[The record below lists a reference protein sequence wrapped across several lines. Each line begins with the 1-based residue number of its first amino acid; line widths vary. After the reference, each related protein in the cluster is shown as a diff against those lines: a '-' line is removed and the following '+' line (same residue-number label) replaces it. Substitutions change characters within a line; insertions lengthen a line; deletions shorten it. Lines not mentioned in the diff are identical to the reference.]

1 MKARLDTIAAA
12 ETPEGIELQLRCA
25 GFAARSGAYLIDALI
40 RVVIMYGVLL
50 VAIFLGAV
58 RDAVLYIA
66 LFVLNWLY
74 SVVFELRAG
83 AATPGKRAL
92 GLQVIMDNG
101 LPITPAA
108 SFIRNLLRAVDILPL
123 FYGFGLIGI
132 IFRADN
138 KRIGDLAAGTLVV
151 YRSPPTSKVTL
162 PAAEPQ
168 APSHDLPASAQA
180 AVISFAMRVPRLTPE
195 RAQELALLA
204 QPLSG
209 PSPPHASMTTA
220 RLLSAAQWLAGN
232 RRARAVAAPPDS
244 LP

>member
-1 MKARLDTIAAA
+1 VKSRLDTVAAA

-25 GFAARSGAYLIDALI
+25 GFAARSSAYVIDMLI
-40 RVVIMYGVLL
+40 RVVILYGVLL
-50 VAIFLGAV
+50 VAVLLGAV

-92 GLQVIMDNG
+92 GLQVVMDNG

-108 SFIRNLLRAVDILPL
+108 SFIRNLLRAVDLLPV

-151 YRSPPTSKVTL
+151 YRSAPGAPVTL
-162 PAAEPQ
+162 PAAEPR
-168 APSHDLPASAQA
+168 APSHHLPAAAQA
-180 AVISFAMRVPRLTPE
+180 AVISFALRVPRLTPE
-195 RAQELALLA
+195 RAQELAILA
-204 QPLSG
+204 QPVSG
-209 PSPPHASMTTA
+209 PSPPNEAMTTTQ
-220 RLLSAAQWLAGN
+220 LLSAAQWLAGN
-232 RRARAVAAPPDS
+232 RRAHAAAQPVSFP
-244 LP
+244 

>member
-1 MKARLDTIAAA
+1 VTSRLDTVAAA
-12 ETPEGIELQLRCA
+12 ETPEGIELPLRCA
-25 GFAARSGAYLIDALI
+25 GFAARAGAYLIDALI
-40 RVVIMYGVLL
+40 RVAILYGVMI
-50 VAIFLGAV
+50 VAVFLGAV
-58 RDAVLYIA
+58 RNAVLFIA
-66 LFVLNWLY
+66 VFLLNWLY

-92 GLQVIMDNG
+92 GLQVVMDNG

-108 SFIRNLLRAVDILPL
+108 SFIRNLLRAVDLLPL
-123 FYGFGLIGI
+123 CYGFGLIGI

-151 YRSPPTSKVTL
+151 YRSPVSPPVAL

-168 APSHDLPASAQA
+168 APSQDLPATAQA

-195 RAQELALLA
+195 RAQELASLA
-204 QPLSG
+204 QAVTG
-209 PSPPHASMTTA
+209 PSPPQAAMTTA

-232 RRARAVAAPPDS
+232 RRVRAVAAPPQAF
-244 LP
+244 P

>member
-1 MKARLDTIAAA
+1 MKPRLDTVAAA
-12 ETPEGIELQLRCA
+12 ETPEGIELPLRCA
-25 GFAARSGAYLIDALI
+25 GFAARSGAYLIDAVI
-40 RVVIMYGVLL
+40 RVVVLYGVML
-50 VAIFLGAV
+50 VAVFLGAV
-58 RDAVLYIA
+58 QDAVLYIA
-66 LFVLNWLY
+66 VFLLNWLY

-92 GLQVIMDNG
+92 GLQVVMDNG

-151 YRSPPTSKVTL
+151 YRSPPSSKVTL
-162 PAAEPQ
+162 PVAEPQ
-168 APSHDLPASAQA
+168 APSHDLPATAQA

-195 RAQELALLA
+195 RAQELAVLA

-244 LP
+244 FP

>member
-1 MKARLDTIAAA
+1 MKSRLDTVAAA
-12 ETPEGIELQLRCA
+12 ETPEGIELSLRCA
-25 GFAARSGAYLIDALI
+25 GFAARSGAYLIDAMI
-40 RVVIMYGVLL
+40 RAVVLYGVMLAA
-50 VAIFLGAV
+50 VFLGAV
-58 RDAVLYIA
+58 QDAVLYIA
-66 LFVLNWLY
+66 VFLLNWLY

-108 SFIRNLLRAVDILPL
+108 SFIRNLLRAVDMLPL
-123 FYGFGLIGI
+123 LYGFGLIGI

-151 YRSPPTSKVTL
+151 YRSPPTAKVTL
-162 PAAEPQ
+162 PVAEPQ
-168 APSHDLPASAQA
+168 APSHDLPATAQA

-195 RAQELALLA
+195 RAQELAVLA

-232 RRARAVAAPPDS
+232 RRARAVAAPPDFF
-244 LP
+244 P

>member
-1 MKARLDTIAAA
+1 M
-12 ETPEGIELQLRCA
+12 
-25 GFAARSGAYLIDALI
+25 I
-40 RVVIMYGVLL
+40 RAVVLYGVMLAA
-50 VAIFLGAV
+50 VFLGAV
-58 RDAVLYIA
+58 QDAVLYIA
-66 LFVLNWLY
+66 VFLLNWLY

-92 GLQVIMDNG
+92 GLQVVMDNG

-108 SFIRNLLRAVDILPL
+108 SFIRNLLRAVDMLPL

-151 YRSPPTSKVTL
+151 YRSPPSSKVTL
-162 PAAEPQ
+162 PVAEPQ
-168 APSHDLPASAQA
+168 APSHDLPATAQA

-195 RAQELALLA
+195 WAQELAVLA

-232 RRARAVAAPPDS
+232 RRARAVAAPPDFF
-244 LP
+244 P